1 VAPGLPHRRAIDAG
15 PRTATVHN
23 DVGGTETEHQR
34 GDASMSVVDQGPPV
48 NDAKRYRNAG
58 LAAGAVVAVVAIV
71 LLSLNTFGPLTPLK
85 AIVLGAVEGFTE
97 YLPVSSTGHLLVTQ
111 RLLGLGEG
119 DAKAAADT
127 YAIAI
132 QIGAILA
139 VVVLYWRRLGQLASG
154 VIGRDVDGRTLLG
167 RLIIAFVPAAVVG
180 VLLGDNIKDRLFGPW
195 PVVAAWLAGGLFL
208 VWWNPR
214 PGRLDLTSFTVRQAA
229 IIGAAQILALWP
241 GMSRSLVT
249 IAAALAIGASM
260 SAAVEFSFLLG
271 LATLSAATLY
281 DLAKDGQT
289 VLDEYGWRTPLLG
302 GIVAF
307 ITAVIAVRW
316 LVAFLRTRPL
326 SIFGWYRIGIALAT
340 AAMIAVGAI

>member
-1 VAPGLPHRRAIDAG
+1 MTD
-15 PRTATVHN
+15 
-23 DVGGTETEHQR
+23 TELDPT
-34 GDASMSVVDQGPPV
+34 S
-48 NDAKRYRNAG
+48 NDARGYRNAG
-58 LAAGAVVAVVAIV
+58 FAAGAVVALAAIIV
-71 LLSLNTFGPLTPLK
+71 LSLNTSGPLTPIK

-154 VIGRDVDGRTLLG
+154 VIGRDVDGRRLLG
-167 RLIIAFVPAAVVG
+167 RLIIAFVPAAAVG
-180 VLLGDNIKDRLFGPW
+180 VLLGDSIKDRLFGPW

-214 PGRLDLTSFTVRQAA
+214 PGRIDLTSFTVRHAA
-229 IIGAAQILALWP
+229 VIGAAQILALWP

-289 VLDEYGWRTPLLG
+289 LLDEYGWRTPLLG

-326 SIFGWYRIGIALAT
+326 SIFGWYRIGIAVTT
-340 AAMIAVGAI
+340 AALIAFGAI

>member
-1 VAPGLPHRRAIDAG
+1 MAVTVTDGRERGVDDRRNRRAGLVAG
-15 PRTATVHN
+15 V
-23 DVGGTETEHQR
+23 
-34 GDASMSVVDQGPPV
+34 
-48 NDAKRYRNAG
+48 
-58 LAAGAVVAVVAIV
+58 VVAVGTII
-71 LLSLNTFGPLTPLK
+71 LLSLDTEGPLTPLK
-85 AIVLGAVEGFTE
+85 AIILGAVEGFTE

-119 DAKAAADT
+119 DGKAAADT

-154 VIGRDVDGRTLLG
+154 VIGRDTDGRRLLV
-167 RLIIAFVPAAVVG
+167 RLLIAFLPAALVG
-180 VLLGDNIKDRLFGPW
+180 LILGDTIKEQLFGPW
-195 PVVAAWLAGGLFL
+195 PVVAAWLAGGMFL

-214 PGRLDLTSFTVRQAA
+214 PGSIELTSLTTRHAA

-260 SAAVEFSFLLG
+260 AAAVEFSFLLG
-271 LATLSAATLY
+271 LATLTAATMF
-281 DLAKDGQT
+281 DLLKDGQT
-289 VLDEYGWRTPLLG
+289 LLDDYGWRTPLLG
-302 GIVAF
+302 AVIAF

-316 LVAFLRTRPL
+316 LVSFLRTRPL
-326 SIFGWYRIGIALAT
+326 SIFGWYRIGIALGT
-340 AAMIAVGAI
+340 AGLIAVGAI

>member
-1 VAPGLPHRRAIDAG
+1 MSHSDSPGSDSSTAAVARHRNRNLGLG
-15 PRTATVHN
+15 
-23 DVGGTETEHQR
+23 
-34 GDASMSVVDQGPPV
+34 
-48 NDAKRYRNAG
+48 
-58 LAAGAVVAVVAIV
+58 AGAIVALATIIA
-71 LLSLNTFGPLTPLK
+71 LSLNTSGPLTPLK

-127 YAIAI
+127 YVIAI

-139 VVVLYWRRLGQLASG
+139 VVVLYWRRLGQLVQG
-154 VIGRDVDGRTLLG
+154 VIGRDVDGRKLLL
-167 RLIIAFVPAAVVG
+167 RLIIAFVPAALVG
-180 VLLGDNIKDRLFGPW
+180 LLLGDTIKRELFGPW
-195 PVVAAWLAGGLFL
+195 PVVAAWLVGGIFL

-214 PGRLDLTSFTVRQAA
+214 PGNLDLTSLTARHAV
-229 IIGAAQILALWP
+229 IIGAAQVLALWP

-249 IAAALAIGASM
+249 IAAALAIGLSM
-260 SAAVEFSFLLG
+260 SAAIEFSFLLG

-289 VLDEYGWRTPLLG
+289 ILDDYGWRTPLLG
-302 GIVAF
+302 GVVAF

-316 LVAFLRTRPL
+316 LVSFLRTRPL
-326 SIFGWYRIGIALAT
+326 SIFGWYRIGIAAAT
-340 AAMIAVGAI
+340 AALIAFGAI

>member
-1 VAPGLPHRRAIDAG
+1 MVRRA
-15 PRTATVHN
+15 
-23 DVGGTETEHQR
+23 
-34 GDASMSVVDQGPPV
+34 
-48 NDAKRYRNAG
+48 G
-58 LAAGAVVAVVAIV
+58 LVAGATITLITLVA
-71 LLSLNTFGPLTPLK
+71 LSLGTSGPLTPLK

-111 RLLGLGEG
+111 RLLGLGDG

-154 VIGRDVDGRTLLG
+154 VIGRDVDGRRLLG
-167 RLIIAFVPAAVVG
+167 RLVIAFVPAAVVG
-180 VLLGDNIKDRLFGPW
+180 LLLGDSIKDRLFGPW
-195 PVVAAWLAGGLFL
+195 PIVAAWLVGGVFL

-214 PGRLDLTSFTVRQAA
+214 PGSLDLTALTVRHAT
-229 IIGAAQILALWP
+229 IIGAAQVLALWP

-249 IAAALAIGASM
+249 IAAAIAVGVSM

-281 DLAKDGQT
+281 DLAKNGQT
-289 VLDEYGWRTPLLG
+289 LLDDYGWRTPLLG
-302 GIVAF
+302 GLVAF
-307 ITAVIAVRW
+307 ITAVVAVRW
-316 LVAFLRTRPL
+316 LVSFLRTHPL
-326 SIFGWYRIGIALAT
+326 SIFGWYRIGIAVTVAGL
-340 AAMIAVGAI
+340 IGIGAI